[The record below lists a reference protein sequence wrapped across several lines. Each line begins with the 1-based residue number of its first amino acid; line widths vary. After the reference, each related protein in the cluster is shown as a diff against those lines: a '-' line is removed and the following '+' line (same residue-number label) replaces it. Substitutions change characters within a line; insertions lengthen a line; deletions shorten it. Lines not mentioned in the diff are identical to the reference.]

1 MACCVQYGDMGQTI
15 ALVRD
20 LMFSSRITA
29 TARAAGVEVTV
40 VREPG
45 KLAEASGAGLLI
57 VDLNLEGAI
66 EAAVAWKGATAGG
79 QVVGFVSHVDT
90 QTIQRAREAGIGRVM
105 ARGEFVRVLPE
116 LLAGG

>member
-1 MACCVQYGDMGQTI
+1 MSLATI

-29 TARAAGVEVTV
+29 TARAAGREVKV

-45 KLAEASGAGLLI
+45 KLSAAQTAELLI

-66 EAAVAWKGATAGG
+66 EAAITWKAATGG
-79 QVVGFVSHVDT
+79 QVVGFVAHVDA
-90 QTIQRAREAGIGRVM
+90 QTIQRARDAGIDRVM

-116 LLAGG
+116 LLADGGEHAP

>member
-1 MACCVQYGDMGQTI
+1 MADMSQTI

-29 TARAAGVEVTV
+29 TARAAGREVTV
-40 VREPG
+40 VREPA
-45 KLAEASGAGLLI
+45 KLAEAGGAGLLI

-66 EAAVAWKGATAGG
+66 AAAVAWKDATADG
-79 QVVGFVSHVDT
+79 QAVGFVSHVDM
-90 QTIQRAREAGIGRVM
+90 QTIQQAREAGIDRVM

-116 LLAGG
+116 LLGGG

>member
-1 MACCVQYGDMGQTI
+1 MGRMTI

-29 TARAAGVEVTV
+29 TARAAGREVKV

-45 KLAEASGAGLLI
+45 KLAQADGAGLLI

-66 EAAVAWKGATAGG
+66 EAAVRWKGGMAGR
-79 QVVGFVSHVDT
+79 VVGFVAHVDT
-90 QTIQRAREAGIGRVM
+90 QTIQRAQEAGIDRVM
-105 ARGEFVRVLPE
+105 ARGEFVRALPE
-116 LLAGG
+116 LLEGGA